1 MEDKQKVR
9 GTREVNT
16 AIVNLKINQGDTFS
30 RVFKL
35 INTADGSVFDLD
47 SYTVAMQAR
56 SEVDSSTTL
65 ITSSGGTPNITLTIS
80 VPNGTV
86 TMLMTAIQT
95 TALDF
100 GIAVW
105 DMEFTL
111 GAIKTKFFRGTI
123 VLNKEVTR

>member
-1 MEDKQKVR
+1 M
-9 GTREVNT
+9 NT

-35 INTADGSVFDLD
+35 INTANGSVFDLD

-111 GAIKTKFFRGTI
+111 GTIKTKFFRGTI